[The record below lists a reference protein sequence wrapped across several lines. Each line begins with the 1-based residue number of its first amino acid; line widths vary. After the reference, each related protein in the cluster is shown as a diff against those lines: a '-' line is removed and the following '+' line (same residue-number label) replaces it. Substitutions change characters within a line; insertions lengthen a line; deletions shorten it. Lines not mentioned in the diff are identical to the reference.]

1 MLASEAI
8 NEHDEH
14 NKRINQTGDAG
25 RINERFALRFDPEA
39 LSLPHQKDSRTGQP
53 AWGRAILE
61 AIRGTQQ
68 DFTSGSLVRAV
79 ALLSI
84 PMVLEM
90 LMQSVFEFADIFFVS
105 RLGSEAV
112 AAVGLGASLLIFV
125 FATGIGLSMA
135 VTAMVARRIGEK
147 NPEAASAAA
156 WQAILAGLA
165 ISIPFAIVGMLFAPD
180 MLRLMGASEAVVEY
194 GATYV
199 AILFGSNVTILL
211 LFLINAIFRGAGDAV
226 LAMRALAIANLLNI
240 ALDPLFIFGLG
251 PIPAM
256 GITGAAIATALS
268 RAVGVAYQ
276 LVALFRGSGRL
287 AIRRETMRANRE
299 ILGRMLGISGP
310 GIVQYLVG
318 SASWIAIIRLVA
330 AFGSEAVAGYTIGV
344 RVVIFAILPAWGMA
358 NAAATLTGQN
368 LGAGQPDRAAKSV
381 WITAIASAALL
392 LLAGV
397 ALILTDHAIM
407 RLFTDE
413 PNVIEVGALLLKYLG
428 LSYPFLALGLTM
440 LQAFNGAGDTVTPT
454 WINFFCAWVFQ
465 IPVALLLAH
474 PLGLGAEGIFVSIA
488 ATQVVYAAVGI
499 AWFQRGHW
507 KSKIV

>member
-1 MLASEAI
+1 MSRQSSP
-8 NEHDEH
+8 
-14 NKRINQTGDAG
+14 RIPPPGEPGWA
-25 RINERFALRFDPEA
+25 
-39 LSLPHQKDSRTGQP
+39 
-53 AWGRAILE
+53 RAILD

-68 DFTSGSLVRAV
+68 DFTSGSLARAV
-79 ALLSI
+79 VLLSI

-90 LMQSVFEFADIFFVS
+90 LMQSIFEFADIFFVS
-105 RLGSEAV
+105 RLGSDAV
-112 AAVGLGASLLIFV
+112 AAVGIGASLLIFV

-147 NPEAASAAA
+147 NPEAASATA
-156 WQAILAGLA
+156 WQAILAGVA
-165 ISIPFAIVGMLFAPD
+165 ISVPFAVVGIVFAPD
-180 MLRLMGASEAVVEY
+180 MLRLMGASEEVVEY

-199 AILFGSNVTILL
+199 AILFGSNITILL

-276 LVALFRGSGRL
+276 LTALFRGSGRL
-287 AIRRETMRANRE
+287 TIRRATMQTNRK
-299 ILGRMLGISGP
+299 LLRRMLGISGP
-310 GIVQYLVG
+310 GVVQYLVG

-381 WITAIASAALL
+381 WITAIASASI
-392 LLAGV
+392 LAFAGIG
-397 ALILTDHAIM
+397 LMLTDRVIM

-413 PNVIEVGALLLKYLG
+413 PDVIEVGALLLKYLG

-454 WINFFCAWVFQ
+454 WINFFCAWLFQ
-465 IPVALLLAH
+465 IPAALLLAH
-474 PLGLGAEGIFVSIA
+474 TLGMGAEGIFVSIA
-488 ATQVVYAAVGI
+488 ATQFVYAVVGI

>member
-1 MLASEAI
+1 MPHKTSP
-8 NEHDEH
+8 
-14 NKRINQTGDAG
+14 DAQP
-25 RINERFALRFDPEA
+25 PE
-39 LSLPHQKDSRTGQP
+39 QP

-84 PMVLEM
+84 PMALEM

-105 RLGSEAV
+105 RLGSDAV
-112 AAVGLGASLLIFV
+112 AAVGIGASLLIFV

-165 ISIPFAIVGMLFAPD
+165 ISIPFAIAGILFAPD
-180 MLRLMGASEAVVEY
+180 MLRLMGASEEVVEY

-199 AILFGSNVTILL
+199 AILFGSNITILL

-268 RAVGVAYQ
+268 RATGVAYQ
-276 LVALFRGSGRL
+276 LVVLFRGSGRL
-287 AIRRETMRANRE
+287 TIRRATMRTNRK
-299 ILGRMLGISGP
+299 LLRRMLGISGP
-310 GIVQYLVG
+310 GILQYLVG

-330 AFGSEAVAGYTIGV
+330 AFGNEAVAGYTIGV

-368 LGAGQPDRAAKSV
+368 LGAGQPERAAKSV
-381 WITAIASAALL
+381 WITAIASAVILAV
-392 LLAGV
+392 AGV
-397 ALILTDHAIM
+397 GLILADRAIM
-407 RLFTDE
+407 RLFTDQAA
-413 PNVIEVGALLLKYLG
+413 VIEVGALLLKYLG
-428 LSYPFLALGLTM
+428 VSYPFLALGLTM

-454 WINFFCAWVFQ
+454 WINFFCGWLFQ

-474 PLGLGAEGIFVSIA
+474 TLGLGTEGIFIGVA
-488 ATQVVYAAVGI
+488 ATEAVYAAVGI
-499 AWFQRGHW
+499 AWFRRGRW
-507 KSKIV
+507 KSKVV

>member
-1 MLASEAI
+1 MSRQKPSLT
-8 NEHDEH
+8 NLP
-14 NKRINQTGDAG
+14 
-25 RINERFALRFDPEA
+25 ERPGNR
-39 LSLPHQKDSRTGQP
+39 
-53 AWGRAILE
+53 GRAVLE
-61 AIRGTQQ
+61 AIRGTHQ

-79 ALLSI
+79 VPLSI

-105 RLGSEAV
+105 RLGAGAV
-112 AAVGLGASLLIFV
+112 AAVGIGASLLIFV

-147 NPEAASAAA
+147 NPEAASATA
-156 WQAILAGLA
+156 WQAIIAGIA
-165 ISIPFAIVGMLFAPD
+165 ISIPFSVVGIWFAPD
-180 MLRLMGASEAVVEY
+180 MLRLMGATEEVVEY

-199 AILFGSNVTILL
+199 AILFGSNITILL

-226 LAMRALAIANLLNI
+226 FAMRALVIANLLNI

-268 RAVGVAYQ
+268 RAIGIAYQ
-276 LVALFRGSGRL
+276 LLVLFRGSGRL
-287 AIRRETMRANRE
+287 AIRRKAMHMNGKLLR
-299 ILGRMLGISGP
+299 RMLKISGP

-368 LGAGQPDRAAKSV
+368 LGAGQPDRAARSV
-381 WITAIASAALL
+381 WITAGASASILA
-392 LLAGV
+392 LAGIG
-397 ALILTDHAIM
+397 LIMTSSTIM
-407 RLFTDE
+407 RLFTDQPE
-413 PNVIEVGALLLKYLG
+413 VIGVGALLLRYLG
-428 LSYPFLALGLTM
+428 GSYPFLALGMTM

-454 WINFFCAWVFQ
+454 WINFFCGCSSRF
-465 IPVALLLAH
+465 P
-474 PLGLGAEGIFVSIA
+474 
-488 ATQVVYAAVGI
+488 
-499 AWFQRGHW
+499 
-507 KSKIV
+507 

>member
-1 MLASEAI
+1 M
-8 NEHDEH
+8 
-14 NKRINQTGDAG
+14 
-25 RINERFALRFDPEA
+25 
-39 LSLPHQKDSRTGQP
+39 
-53 AWGRAILE
+53 RAILE
-61 AIRGTQQ
+61 SIRGTQQ

-105 RLGSEAV
+105 RLGADAV

-147 NPEAASAAA
+147 KPEAASATA
-156 WQAILAGLA
+156 WQAILAGVGV
-165 ISIPFAIVGMLFAPD
+165 SIPFAVVGIAFAPD
-180 MLRLMGASEAVVEY
+180 MLRLMGASEEVVEY

-199 AILFGSNVTILL
+199 AILFGSNITILL

-240 ALDPLFIFGLG
+240 ALDPIFIFGLG

-256 GITGAAIATALS
+256 GITGAAIATAFS

-276 LVALFRGSGRL
+276 LVVLFRGSGRL
-287 AIRRETMRANRE
+287 RIRRETMQTNRK
-299 ILGRMLGISGP
+299 LLRRMLNISGP
-310 GIVQYLVG
+310 GVVQYLVG

-344 RVVIFAILPAWGMA
+344 RIVIFAILPAWGMA

-381 WITAIASAALL
+381 WITAFSSASI
-392 LLAGV
+392 LAV
-397 ALILTDHAIM
+397 AGAGLILADRAIM
-407 RLFTDE
+407 RLFTDT
-413 PNVIEVGALLLKYLG
+413 PAVIEVGALLLKYLG

-454 WINFFCAWVFQ
+454 WINFFCAWLFQ
-465 IPVALLLAH
+465 IPAALLLAH
-474 PLGLGAEGIFVSIA
+474 TLAMGTEGIFVSIA
-488 ATQVVYAAVGI
+488 ATQVIYAAVGI
-499 AWFQRGHW
+499 AWFRRGRW
-507 KSKIV
+507 KLKQV